1 MEVFMIQTTR
11 PPIRLGIIGLGR
23 AGLEMHF
30 AELEQVPHLF
40 KIIAACD
47 PVKERRDIVSARYP
61 DCRSYRRFEDIL
73 ADPDV
78 EFLDI
83 ATRSDEH
90 MTHVMQALKT
100 NKWVQVERP
109 FCCDYEE
116 AMLLRAAAIKS
127 GNRLLVRHNYRYE
140 PEFVLA
146 KEMMQHPLLGEV
158 YDVKM
163 RRGVYERRDD
173 WQTVKRC
180 GGGAALLHGTA
191 FLDQAL
197 ELLNAPPVKVWG
209 DFKRVASVGDAEDF
223 FRIIVRNLGGLT
235 VDLEISGG
243 RVSEEPLFVI
253 TGTRGEFR
261 LMPGATEGRI
271 RYLDPNEKP
280 DRRRSSVRTP
290 PLTSQVAP
298 ETFTWLEQTVPVKRS
313 GDVGLT
319 MIWEQIYNV
328 IRENKPFPI
337 PLDNAIDVM
346 RIISLVK
353 KESLFA

>member
-1 MEVFMIQTTR
+1 MIQTTR
-11 PPIRLGIIGLGR
+11 PPIRIGIVGLGR
-23 AGLEMHF
+23 AGLETHF
-30 AELEQVPHLF
+30 AELEQYPHLF
-40 KIIAACD
+40 KIMAVCD
-47 PVKERRDIVSARYP
+47 PVKERRDLVILRYP
-61 DCRSYRRFEDIL
+61 ECRSYRRIEDVL
-73 ADPDV
+73 SDPDIELV
-78 EFLDI
+78 DI
-83 ATRSDEH
+83 ATRSEEH
-90 MTHVMQALKT
+90 VMHVMQVLKT
-100 NKWVQVERP
+100 NKWVHVERP

-116 AMLLRAAAIKS
+116 AMMLRAAAIKS
-127 GNRLLVRHNYRYE
+127 GNRLMVRHNYRYE
-140 PEFVLA
+140 PAFMLA
-146 KEMMQHPLLGEV
+146 HEMMQSPLLGEI
-158 YDVKM
+158 YDIKM

-180 GGGAALLHGTA
+180 GGGTALLHGTA

-197 ELLNAPPVKVWG
+197 ELLNTPPVKVWA

-243 RVSEEPLFVI
+243 RMSEEPLFVI

-261 LMPGATEGRI
+261 LMPGAVEGRI
-271 RYLDPNEKP
+271 RYLDPSEKQ

-290 PLTSQVAP
+290 PLNSQVAP
-298 ETFTWLEQTVPVKRS
+298 EHFKWLEKTVSLKAT
-313 GDVGLT
+313 GDAGLT
-319 MIWEQIYNV
+319 IIWEHVYNV

-337 PLDNAIDVM
+337 PLDNAIEVL

>member
-1 MEVFMIQTTR
+1 MIQTTR
-11 PPIRLGIIGLGR
+11 PPIRVGIIGLGR
-23 AGLEMHF
+23 AGLETHC
-30 AELEQVPHLF
+30 AELDRYPHLF
-40 KIIAACD
+40 KIIAVCD
-47 PVKERRDIVSARYP
+47 PIKERRDIALARYP
-61 DCRSYRRFEDIL
+61 DSRSYRRHEDIL

-78 EFLDI
+78 ELVDI

-90 MTHVMQALKT
+90 ATHAMQALKT
-100 NKWVQVERP
+100 EKWVHVERP

-116 AMLLRAAAIKS
+116 AMLLRAASIKA

-140 PEFVLA
+140 TAFMLA
-146 KEMMQHPLLGEV
+146 REMMQNPLLGEI
-158 YDVKM
+158 YDIKM
-163 RRGVYERRDD
+163 RRGVYERKDD

-197 ELLNAPPVKVWG
+197 ELLNTPPVKVWA

-223 FRIIVRNLGGLT
+223 FRIIVRNLAGLT
-235 VDLEISGG
+235 IDLEISGG
-243 RVSEEPLFVI
+243 RITEEPLFVI
-253 TGTRGEFR
+253 TGMRGEFR

-271 RYLDPNEKP
+271 RYLDPHEKQ

-290 PLTSQVAP
+290 PLNSQVKP
-298 ETFTWLEQTVPVKRS
+298 DTFKWLEKTVPVPEMP
-313 GDVGLT
+313 DMGLT
-319 MIWEQIYNV
+319 VIWEHVYNT

-337 PLDNAIDVM
+337 PLDTAIDVL